1 MPADYKKLH
10 RLLEMITLMQNGT
23 AGNAAALAERYG
35 VQERT
40 VYRDLGV
47 IKALNIPVFQDGDS
61 GSYRIRG
68 DFYLPPMQLTPD
80 EGLALVLLAQE
91 VAAADQIPFTRP
103 AVKAIEKLRG
113 RLPQAVLEDLD
124 AVDGRMSIKLAP
136 SAPGDS
142 ATDVFAVVQ
151 DAIQRGRVLECQY
164 ESLSQIPGEE
174 PEWFELH
181 PYALHFSQRAWY
193 VVGHH
198 DGRGEV
204 RNLRLTRFVA
214 IDIGGASFQVPGD
227 FSMNAH
233 LGDAWLLIR
242 GDTRYDVKI
251 RFSPGFADTIAE
263 TRWHRT
269 MEVEDQEDGSL
280 LFTCSVEGLDEIVW
294 WVLSMGPNAEVIEP
308 PELRQRVKELSRQ
321 TAELYGVDA

>member
-1 MPADYKKLH
+1 
-10 RLLEMITLMQNGT
+10 MITLMQSGT

-35 VQERT
+35 VEERT

-47 IKALNIPVFQDGDS
+47 IKALNIPVYQENAGD
-61 GSYRIRG
+61 SYRIRG
-68 DFYLPPMQLTPD
+68 DFYLPPVQLTPD

-91 VAAADQIPFTRP
+91 IADTEQVPFTRP
-103 AVKAIEKLRG
+103 AMKAIEKLRG
-113 RLPQAVLEDLD
+113 RLPRAVLDDLN
-124 AVDGRMSIKLAP
+124 ALGGRMSIKLAP
-136 SAPGDS
+136 TAPGDT
-142 ATDVFAVVQ
+142 ATDVFAIVQ
-151 DAIQRGRVLECQY
+151 DAIQRGLVLECQY
-164 ESLSQIPGEE
+164 ESLSQDPGQE

-198 DGRGEV
+198 GGRGEV

-214 IDIGGASFQVPGD
+214 IDIGDKTYEVPNG
-227 FSMNAH
+227 FSMESH

-251 RFSPGFADTIAE
+251 RFSPEFADTIAE
-263 TRWHRT
+263 THWHRT
-269 MEVEDQEDGSL
+269 MEAQELDDGGL

-294 WVLSMGPNAEVIEP
+294 WVLSMGPNTEVIEP
-308 PELRQRVKELSRQ
+308 AELRQRVKELSRQ
-321 TAELYGVDA
+321 TADLYDEDA